1 MIDNEIPKEVKFLL
15 CGDGEVD
22 EVKNK
27 VDELGIKHRIAHIGW
42 IDGRQKEVFLSKSM
56 INVLPSYNEGLPM
69 TILETMAKGI
79 PNISTSIASI
89 PEVLHNGEN
98 GFLITPGDIDALCEC
113 LLNLINNEQLRLEF
127 SQKSY
132 DLVNRRFSI
141 DVNIKKLESI
151 YTKLSE
157 YNSLRL

>member
-1 MIDNEIPKEVKFLL
+1 
-15 CGDGEVD
+15 
-22 EVKNK
+22 
-27 VDELGIKHRIAHIGW
+27 
-42 IDGRQKEVFLSKSM
+42 
-56 INVLPSYNEGLPM
+56 M

-113 LLNLINNEQLRLEF
+113 LLKLINNEQLRLEF